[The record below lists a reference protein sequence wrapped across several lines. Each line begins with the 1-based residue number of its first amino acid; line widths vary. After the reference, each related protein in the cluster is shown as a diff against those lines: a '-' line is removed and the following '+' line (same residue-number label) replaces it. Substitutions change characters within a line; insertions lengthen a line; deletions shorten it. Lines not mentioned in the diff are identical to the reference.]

1 MKIVMG
7 LGNPGKRYGRGR
19 HNLGFMVVDHLAGE
33 KYIAVTEKKYYS
45 LVGSWKL
52 VDEKVLLVKPQLYM
66 NRSGEAARSLFRYL
80 PVSAEDLVVIHDDLD
95 LPFGRIRIRAKGGA
109 GGHRGVLSIL
119 EALGNENFFRIRVGI
134 GRPAG
139 RVEPT
144 DYVLSSFLPEEWSR
158 VEQAVSR
165 AADAV
170 QSLLKEGSRQ
180 AMEKFNQA
188 N

>member
-19 HNLGFMVVDHLAGE
+19 HNLGYLVVDHLAGE
-33 KYIAVTEKKYYS
+33 HYIAVTEKKYHS
-45 LVGSWKL
+45 LVGRWQL
-52 VDEKVLLVKPQLYM
+52 DGEQVLLVKPQSYM
-66 NRSGEAARSLFRYL
+66 NRSGEAVRSLFRYL
-80 PVSAEDLVVIHDDLD
+80 PVSTDDLVVIHDDID

-119 EALGNENFFRIRVGI
+119 EALGNEHFFRVRVGI
-134 GRPAG
+134 GRPPG
-139 RVEPT
+139 GVDPT
-144 DYVLSSFLPEEWSR
+144 EFVLSPFSAEEWSL
-158 VEQAVSR
+158 VEQVVSR
-165 AADAV
+165 AAGAV